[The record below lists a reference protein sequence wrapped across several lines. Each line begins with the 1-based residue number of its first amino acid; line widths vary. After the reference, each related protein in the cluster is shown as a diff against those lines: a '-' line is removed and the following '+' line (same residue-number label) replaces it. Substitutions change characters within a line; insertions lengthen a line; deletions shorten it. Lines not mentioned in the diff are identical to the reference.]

1 MRCSSGER
9 GVSDLDRSSPRVGG
23 GGGGETSPVT
33 MSESDTRSGRRLL
46 NRAAEKRKRG
56 DGGDGSLLISPELR
70 GKGEE
75 KLGVR
80 WRTPPTT

>member
-1 MRCSSGER
+1 M
-9 GVSDLDRSSPRVGG
+9 
-23 GGGGETSPVT
+23 T

-75 KLGVR
+75 KLGDDLTSVSIGH
-80 WRTPPTT
+80 

>member
-1 MRCSSGER
+1 M
-9 GVSDLDRSSPRVGG
+9 
-23 GGGGETSPVT
+23 T

-80 WRTPPTT
+80 WRTPPDDLTSVSIGHFRKTLSDGREGGTI